1 MVQCRGV
8 GSHVRFLSSQW
19 SSEKQSV
26 ECARGLRGEG
36 DEKLLKYIYSRD
48 RRPVLHVDWRGD
60 TRAENTGPNNQ
71 SLSDNNTR
79 ERERVRKRESELWI
93 YIYIRTLAHNSV
105 RHVTFFLL
113 LSLYPSLLPLSLDPL
128 EVALLPSTV
137 LTLFRNKFWQDL

>member
-8 GSHVRFLSSQW
+8 GSRVRFLSSQW

-79 ERERVRKRESELWI
+79 EREWERERVSCE